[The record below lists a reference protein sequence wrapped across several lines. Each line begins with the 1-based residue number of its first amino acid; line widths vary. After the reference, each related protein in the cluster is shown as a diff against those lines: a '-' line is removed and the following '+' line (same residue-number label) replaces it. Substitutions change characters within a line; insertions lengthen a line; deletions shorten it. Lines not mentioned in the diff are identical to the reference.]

1 MNKFFSKLI
10 FISVVFSLANASTVF
25 AHQKA
30 AVVHK
35 PSASKTTLAQAQTG
49 SNAQSNTQNSTS
61 STSDSSA
68 NSGASTST
76 SSNSNSLESQSS
88 SPKQDNSS
96 DPDNHSTQPDNKSM
110 PNYPSNPTNDNQ
122 SSLSDSPETEK
133 WAVKVGSYT
142 NSTELKKSVALLQK
156 RGFDG
161 FIKEIKNGSKVTSEV
176 YVGPTK
182 ERAAAEKLNNKLKQ
196 SHIKGKVVNTDFD
209 EQA

>member
-1 MNKFFSKLI
+1 MNKFSSRAI
-10 FISVVFSLANASTVF
+10 FISVVFSLASSSSVF

-35 PSASKTTLAQAQTG
+35 SPASKTTLAQADTR
-49 SNAQSNTQNSTS
+49 SNAQSNDQNSTS
-61 STSDSSA
+61 GSSNSSA
-68 NSGASTST
+68 NSKQLPST
-76 SSNSNSLESQSS
+76 NSNSTSPDSS
-88 SPKQDNSS
+88 SSLPEHENSS
-96 DPDNHSTQPDNKSM
+96 DSNNHSAQPDSQSM
-110 PNYPSNPTNDNQ
+110 PNYPSNPVNENQ
-122 SSLSDSPETEK
+122 SSLSDSPEPKK

-142 NSTELKKSVALLQK
+142 SSTELKKSVALLQK

-196 SHIKGKVVNTDFD
+196 AHIMGKIVNTDFD